1 MDDSPNLK
9 DYPSQSSETQERIMI
24 NRIKTRRRIED
35 ALRKTAKDDQLL
47 TIAKILGVKVE
58 LD

>member
-1 MDDSPNLK
+1 MQDSPNPK
-9 DYPSQSSETQERIMI
+9 SYPSESENERKTSI

-58 LD
+58 LE

>member
-1 MDDSPNLK
+1 MPDSPNLK
-9 DYPSQSSETQERIMI
+9 SYPAESENQRKISI

-47 TIAKILGVKVE
+47 TIAKILGVKIE
-58 LD
+58 LE